1 MKFILIL
8 LFLSVSHAQNVVKVI
23 GVKDG
28 DTISVL
34 DTSTNLSYSVRLA
47 EIDCP
52 EKNQPFGSK
61 AKQMTSNL
69 VFGKYVKLE
78 SIGKDRN
85 GRVIGKVFY
94 NDSTYLSETL
104 IRTGMAWV
112 FRKYSKNQ
120 DLLKLETDAKNSKI
134 GLWVDE
140 TPIEPSVWRKS
151 KIKITNE

>member
-1 MKFILIL
+1 MKFILL
-8 LFLSVSHAQNVVKVI
+8 LLIFPVLQSQIIVKVI

-34 DTSTNLSYSVRLA
+34 DTATRILYSVRLA

-61 AKQMTSNL
+61 ANQITSDL

-85 GRVIGKVFY
+85 GRTIGKVY
-94 NDSTYLSETL
+94 YDDSTYLSETL
-104 IRTGMAWV
+104 IKTGMAWV
-112 FRKYSKNQ
+112 FRKYSKNAY
-120 DLLKLETDAKNSKI
+120 LIRLEADAKNNKV
-134 GLWVDE
+134 GLWFDE
-140 TPIEPSVWRKS
+140 SPIEPSVWRKG
-151 KIKITNE
+151 KRN